1 MTGLR
6 EPATAP
12 LRFQAGGGVRYM
24 GLSVDLRNRA
34 AIVTGGGR
42 GLGRAIAVCL
52 AEAGAN
58 VAINY
63 PLVGRDAFRTATGV
77 HAAAIIK
84 AESKGDAWL
93 ADRIYSGVP
102 AGLFGKEA

>member
-1 MTGLR
+1 MATAFHPPGGR
-6 EPATAP
+6 ARRPSKQEPATAP

-63 PLVGRDAFRTATGV
+63 PPFEMSPDAVVAEIDARGVGGCAVIG
-77 HAAAIIK
+77 
-84 AESKGDAWL
+84 
-93 ADRIYSGVP
+93 
-102 AGLFGKEA
+102 